1 MFHSGAQA
9 TLWTGFS
16 PLSKLLALARPRIAM
31 ADIEVPVFIV
41 GGSLVG
47 LSTAMLL
54 GYHGVR
60 SLTVEHHRGTAIHP
74 RAAQTSQRT
83 MEIFRQVGLEQI
95 VRRMSEEQF
104 VQDGGVLAVET
115 LVGGV
120 IAHFIADLNEGVRDA
135 SPTARVFLAQDALEP
150 QLRKR
155 AEELGAE
162 LRFATEMVSFEQDAQ
177 GVSAA
182 IRERD
187 SGKTQTV
194 RAQYMVAADGA
205 SSRVR
210 ERLGIRMVGHGT
222 FSKSITIY
230 FRAHLAP
237 LIEGHK
243 WAVVYALNR
252 QLRGFFRF
260 EKPFE
265 KAFLAVNTVGDPENP
280 VTDVSTGLT
289 EQRSLELVQAAIG
302 TDSIPVAIENIMHW
316 EAAADTAEVL
326 QDGRVFIA
334 GDAAHVMPPNGGFG
348 GNTGV
353 QDAHNLAWK
362 LAFVVK
368 GFAGLQLLSTY
379 GPERRPAGAFTVE
392 QAYTR
397 YVMRTASNMS
407 KDGLQPIAPDL
418 NIEMGYVYHSDAI
431 VPEDRND
438 TRVHDNPRESK
449 ARPGTRAPHVWLQRR
464 GEQIS
469 ILDLFNRNFTLLAG
483 PQGNAWAAAARDTAK
498 LIGIDLDVHQF
509 GEDGLTDPSGECP
522 AAYGISPTGAVLVRP
537 DGFVAWRAKT
547 ADGASAEHLKN
558 TLATILSRPS

>member
-1 MFHSGAQA
+1 
-9 TLWTGFS
+9 
-16 PLSKLLALARPRIAM
+16 M

-60 SLTVEHHRGTAIHP
+60 SLTVEYHRGTAIHP

-83 MEIFRQVGLEQI
+83 MEIFRQVGLEQA
-95 VRRMSEEQF
+95 VCQKSEEQF

-115 LVGGV
+115 LAGGV
-120 IAHFIADLNEGVRDA
+120 IAHFIADLNEGVHDV

-155 AEELGAE
+155 GEELGAE
-162 LRFATEMVSFEQDAQ
+162 LRFAAEMVSFEQDIR
-177 GVSAA
+177 GVSAV

-210 ERLGIRMVGHGT
+210 ERLGIRMLGHGT

-265 KAFLAVNTVGDPENP
+265 KAFLAINTVGDPDNP

-316 EAAADTAEVL
+316 KAAADTAEVF
-326 QDGRVFIA
+326 QDGRVFLA

-348 GNTGV
+348 GNVGV

-362 LAFVVK
+362 LAFVLK
-368 GFAGLQLLSTY
+368 GFAGPGLLSTY

-392 QAYTR
+392 QAYSR
-397 YVMRTASNMS
+397 YVLRTAPNMS
-407 KDGLQPIAPDL
+407 KEGLQPIVPDL
-418 NIEMGYVYHSDAI
+418 NIEMGYIYHSNVIVSEERSDA
-431 VPEDRND
+431 
-438 TRVHDNPRESK
+438 RVHDNPRESK

-469 ILDLFNRNFTLLAG
+469 TLDLFNRNFTLLAG
-483 PQGNAWAAAARDTAK
+483 PEGHVWTNTAYDGAK
-498 LIGIDLDVHQF
+498 PLGIDLDVHKI
-509 GEDGLTDPSGECP
+509 GENGLTDPLGECP
-522 AAYGISPTGAVLVRP
+522 GAYGISLTGAVLVRP

-547 ADGASAEHLKN
+547 GDGASSERIKN
-558 TLATILSRPS
+558 ALATVLSRPS

>member
-1 MFHSGAQA
+1 
-9 TLWTGFS
+9 
-16 PLSKLLALARPRIAM
+16 M

-60 SLTVEHHRGTAIHP
+60 SLTVEYHRGTAIHP

-83 MEIFRQVGLEQI
+83 MEILRQVGLEQI
-95 VRRMSEEQF
+95 VRQKSEEQF

-115 LVGGV
+115 LVGGA
-120 IAHFIADLNEGVRDA
+120 IAHYIADLNEGVRDV
-135 SPTARVFLAQDALEP
+135 SPTARVFVAQDALEP

-162 LRFATEMVSFEQDAQ
+162 LRFATEMVSFEQDTH
-177 GVSAA
+177 GVSAV

-194 RAQYMVAADGA
+194 RAHYMVAADGA
-205 SSRVR
+205 YSRVR
-210 ERLGIRMVGHGT
+210 ERLGIRMLGHGT

-289 EQRSLELVQAAIG
+289 EQRSLELVRTAIG
-302 TDSIPVAIENIMHW
+302 TDTIPIAIENIMHW
-316 EAAADTAEVL
+316 QAAADTAEVL

-362 LAFVVK
+362 LALVLK
-368 GFAGLQLLSTY
+368 GFAGPGLLSTY
-379 GPERRPAGAFTVE
+379 GPERRPPGAFTVE
-392 QAYTR
+392 QAYSR
-397 YVMRTASNMS
+397 YVLRTAPNMS
-407 KDGLQPIAPDL
+407 RDGLQPVAPDL
-418 NIEMGYVYHSDAI
+418 NVEMGYVYHSDAI

-438 TRVHDNPRESK
+438 SRVHENPRESK
-449 ARPGTRAPHVWLQRR
+449 ACPGTRAPHVWLQRR
-464 GEQIS
+464 REQIS
-469 ILDLFNRNFTLLAG
+469 TLDLFGRNFALLAG
-483 PQGNAWAAAARDTAK
+483 PEGKAWTEAARDRAR
-498 LIGIDLDVHQF
+498 LLGIDLYVHKI
-509 GEDGLTDPSGECP
+509 GENGLTDPSGACP
-522 AAYGISPTGAVLVRP
+522 AAYGITPTGAVLVRP

-547 ADGASAEHLKN
+547 GDSASAERIKIA
-558 TLATILSRPS
+558 LATLLCRPS